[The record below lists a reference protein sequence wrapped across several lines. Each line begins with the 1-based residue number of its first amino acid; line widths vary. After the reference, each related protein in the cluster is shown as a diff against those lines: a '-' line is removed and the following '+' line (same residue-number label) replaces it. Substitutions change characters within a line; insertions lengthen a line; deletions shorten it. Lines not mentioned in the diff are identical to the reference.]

1 MYMSGLAA
9 YYMKNGQP
17 VASFTV
23 GDVMTFNVPGY
34 SQVWLDQTQNGAS
47 QFSGPFPLPMA
58 PYTLQARD
66 VGTFRA
72 SVFELT
78 PQGTK
83 GRPIGT
89 DSAQVVAAI
98 AAPVPISLPP
108 VIQQVP
114 APGYTPGVIPGSG
127 SGLLPS
133 GIRTPSQP
141 PIIVSVPGGGSYI
154 APPIGETGSP
164 VAEEGMS
171 PLTIAL
177 IAGIG
182 LLLLTMK
189 WK

>member
-66 VGTFRA
+66 AGTFQA
-72 SVFELT
+72 SVYELT
-78 PQGTK
+78 PQGTR

-89 DSAQVVAAI
+89 DSVQVVAALTL
-98 AAPVPISLPP
+98 APNLPP
-108 VIQQVP
+108 LVIQQTP
-114 APGYTPGVIPGSG
+114 APGYAPGSTPGSG
-127 SGLLPS
+127 AGLLPS
-133 GIRTPSQP
+133 GVRTPSQP

-154 APPIGETGSP
+154 APPIGVTGSP